1 MSVEFGLRWARR
13 TGTRIERDH
22 GFAALKLGMYRWII
36 RIIIIKRHGRDAM
49 AQVGLVCRGPLRWNR
64 STGRVIRLVWLKG
77 LFCPVISIC
86 HVMQLLTLSGA
97 ISYLDSS
104 RTDRALGPVNGFN
117 GRVGGARV
125 VKRGIVGR
133 SKDSTRM
140 LFFLGYRKEASEGL
154 MRNEW

>member
-1 MSVEFGLRWARR
+1 MSVEFGLRWACM
-13 TGTRIERDH
+13 TGIGIERDH
-22 GFAALKLGMYRWII
+22 GFATLELGTYRWII
-36 RIIIIKRHGRDAM
+36 WIIIGIKRHGRDAM

-64 STGRVIRLVWLKG
+64 STGRVIRLVWLEG
-77 LFCPVISIC
+77 LFSPIISIC
-86 HVMQLLTLSGA
+86 HIMQLLTLSGA

-104 RTDRALGPVNGFN
+104 TTDRALGPVNGFN

-140 LFFLGYRKEASEGL
+140 LFFSVIERKRAKD
-154 MRNEW
+154 